1 MSELRHN
8 GYDALD
14 ALRALL
20 PGIPWHLVAIH
31 PDTNEVQ
38 GGCVTEETLGRWLE
52 AHAGFGVYYHVA
64 PLRRAPRRGKANKT
78 DLAVVAYLHADIDP
92 EPLPAVGAPTPDEQA
107 KQLMRERARIRALLE
122 KPPAGVPLPTAIIDS
137 GGGYQGLW
145 ALREPVD
152 VRTGTAAWPMLGEVE
167 RHTRWLARQLG
178 ADPSTWN
185 VDRIL
190 RLPGTCNWPNA
201 KKRAAGRAP
210 AMAELVAFDP
220 ARLYELGDFGQA
232 EPEAAAERAEVG
244 AVAAVESLDALRPYG
259 VPAGTLDMI
268 EAGPPAGADPSAARW
283 AVLLELA
290 RADVPPE
297 LAAGVLVGWPIG
309 WRESKGRQ
317 ITQREAQRDAARA
330 YGHVAAELANLPP
343 LPDAEVHE
351 RAVTASAAAGEH
363 GGAGNQAAG
372 APAAVPAGS
381 GDDDEARAHLSR
393 DDNGKPY
400 STQRNIRIAIRKLD
414 VTLAHNLFTGDYEV
428 HGLDGYG
435 PRLDDPAIEHL
446 WLRVDAAFGF
456 RPALQF
462 FLSVIED
469 AARRAP
475 HHPVRD
481 YLAELEWDGTPR
493 IGSWLVRYGHADDT
507 PYVRAVGELMLTA
520 AVRRV
525 RQPGCKFDEVVVLES
540 EQGLGKSTAIR
551 LLAVRD
557 EWFTDAL
564 SISDTRKEVLELLL
578 GKWIVELPEMSG
590 MRKSEVE
597 HMKAFASRQTD
608 RARLAYARR
617 ATDRERQ
624 CVFVGSTNESEY
636 MRDPTGARRMWPV
649 RIPQSFDLEGL
660 RRDRDQL
667 WAEAAQREAAGASIR
682 LPRELWAAAAEQ
694 QDQRRTIDPWH
705 DVLSELLE
713 DLTGTLSTDGAW
725 DLIGEPLHRRTTES
739 AKRLRQIMESLGW
752 EHTRERAGGAKVR
765 AWRRGTPEERRVQL
779 VVQGGDGSQRV
790 VAPKF

>member
-1 MSELRHN
+1 MTELRH
-8 GYDALD
+8 DAAAALD

-20 PGIPWHLVAIH
+20 PGIAWHLVAIH
-31 PDTNEVQ
+31 PDTGEVQ
-38 GGCVTEETLGRWLE
+38 GGCATEGTLERWLA
-52 AHAGFGVYYHVA
+52 AHASFGVYYHVA
-64 PLRRAPRRGKANKT
+64 PLRRAPRHGKALKA

-92 EPLPAVGAPTPDEQA
+92 TAPPAGTDSAMQA
-107 KQLMRERARIRALLE
+107 VHLRGERARILALLE
-122 KPPAGVPLPTAIIDS
+122 TPPEGVPLPTAIIDS

-145 ALREPVD
+145 ALREPVRVVD
-152 VRTGTAAWPMLGEVE
+152 DAWPMLGEVE
-167 RHTRWLARQLG
+167 RHTRWLARALG

-201 KKRAAGRAP
+201 KKRAAGRGP

-220 ARLYELGDFGQA
+220 SRLYELGDFGQA

-244 AVAAVESLDALRPYG
+244 AVTAIESLDELRPYG
-259 VPAGTLDMI
+259 VDAGTLDVI
-268 EAGPPAGADPSAARW
+268 EAGPAEGADPSAARW
-283 AVLLELA
+283 GVLLDLA
-290 RADVPPE
+290 RAGVPPE

-309 WRESKGRQ
+309 WRESKKRQ
-317 ITQREAQRDAARA
+317 ITPREAQRDAARA
-330 YGHVAAELANLPP
+330 YGHVTAERANLPP
-343 LPDAEVHE
+343 LPDAPVYE
-351 RAVTASAAAGEH
+351 RSVTASAAETNAEDDGSE
-363 GGAGNQAAG
+363 AANLPPSPI
-372 APAAVPAGS
+372 APP
-381 GDDDEARAHLSR
+381 DDDEAHAHLAR
-393 DDNGKPY
+393 DDKGKPY
-400 STQRNIRIAIRKLD
+400 STQRNVRIAVRKLG

-446 WLRVDAAFGF
+446 WLSIDAEFGF

-469 AARRAP
+469 AARRAA

-493 IGSWLVRYGHADDT
+493 IDHWLTTYAGADRT
-507 PYVRAVGELMLTA
+507 PYSQAVGALFLVA

-525 RQPGCKFDEVVVLES
+525 RQPGCKFDEIMVLES
-540 EQGLGKSTAIR
+540 PQGMGKSSAFER
-551 LLAVRD
+551 LAVHKN
-557 EWFTDAL
+557 WFTDAL
-564 SISDTRKEVLELLL
+564 SISDTRKEVLELIL
-578 GKWIVELPEMSG
+578 GKWIVELPELSG

-617 ATDRERQ
+617 ATDRARE
-624 CVFVGSTNESEY
+624 CIFVGSTNESEY
-636 MRDPTGARRMWPV
+636 LRDHTGNRRFWPV
-649 RIPQSFDLEGL
+649 LIRHEFDLTALE
-660 RRDRDQL
+660 RDRDQL

-694 QDQRRTIDPWH
+694 QEARRTVDPWH
-705 DVLSELLE
+705 DVLTDLLG

-752 EHTRERAGGAKVR
+752 EHTRERASGAKVR
-765 AWRRGTPEERRVQL
+765 AWRRGSLEERKVQL